1 MPKEEFV
8 VMSTVYCVNIR
19 LKEGDHQAFYE
30 VYNRF
35 NKMLYHF
42 VRKFT
47 QDGDIIDDIIHD
59 AFLNLWN
66 ARHRIK
72 ADYPIEGYLFR
83 ITRNLVFKH
92 LKSQLKTAEAMV
104 ELRYYE
110 EKRTIQNSVE
120 QSVINEE
127 YEGIYG
133 LAVNRLPPQRRRIFI
148 MSREKGLSYKEIA
161 QFLDISPNTVKEHMS
176 LAMKSIKDYIAKDH
190 DVILK
195 ALIFYILFLV

>member
-1 MPKEEFV
+1 
-8 VMSTVYCVNIR
+8 MSTVYCVNIR